1 MIDNRC
7 YRSYCEITVRPIHRS
22 VMDFLRPW
30 FQNQDWSDISRMKDV
45 DNKAEALIS
54 QVFFKVNKFLPEKV
68 IKVASVD
75 EPWYT
80 QSLKKLDRKK
90 RREFNKK

>member
-1 MIDNRC
+1 M
-7 YRSYCEITVRPIHRS
+7 E
-22 VMDFLRPW
+22 
-30 FQNQDWSDISRMKDV
+30 DI